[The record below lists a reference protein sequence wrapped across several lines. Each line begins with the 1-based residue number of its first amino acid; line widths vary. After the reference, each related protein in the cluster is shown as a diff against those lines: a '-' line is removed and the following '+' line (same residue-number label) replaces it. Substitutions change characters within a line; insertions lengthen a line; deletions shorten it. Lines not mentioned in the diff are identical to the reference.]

1 MVVDTL
7 LETLQ
12 FFPRGLAYV
21 ALGVVVLYLAKWIL
35 DLATPYHVS
44 DQLSRKS
51 NAALGLS
58 ISGYLLGVI
67 VVFVAVL
74 YTPFTSGDG
83 DWRFT
88 AEFGF
93 DVIEVFLYS
102 VGAIAVLNL
111 TRYLID
117 HLVLYK
123 FDVEKEIIENQNLAA
138 GAVEFGVYLAVSLVV
153 AASLAGYGDPQ
164 LGAAVPSTL
173 DEIIRSAVFF
183 VLGLGVLVLYAL
195 FYQVTTVYD
204 IHDEIEKDN
213 AAVGVTMAANLIA
226 VALVAFKAVAG
237 EFLGWSESLIGF
249 VVFAVIGFL
258 LLVIVRWIIDK
269 AMFPKVKIADEL
281 SSAQNVG
288 VAFIVGGVVISTAL
302 ILLFAV

>member
-213 AAVGVTMAANLIA
+213 AAVGVTMAANLMA

-288 VAFIVGGVVISTAL
+288 VAFIVGGVVVSTAL

>member
-35 DLATPYHVS
+35 DLATPYRVS

-281 SSAQNVG
+281 SSAQNAG

>member
-74 YTPFTSGDG
+74 YTPFASGDG

>member
-1 MVVDTL
+1 MVDIFLGTL
-7 LETLQ
+7 E

-21 ALGVVVLYLAKWIL
+21 ALGVIVLYLAKWIL
-35 DLATPYHVS
+35 DLVTPYHVR
-44 DQLSRKS
+44 DQLGRKS

-74 YTPFTSGDG
+74 YTPFASGEV

-102 VGAIAVLNL
+102 IGAIVVLNL
-111 TRYLID
+111 TRYVID

-164 LGAAVPSTL
+164 LGAVVPSTL
-173 DEIIRSAVFF
+173 DEIIRSVVFF
-183 VLGLGVLVLYAL
+183 LLGLGALVLYAL
-195 FYQVTTVYD
+195 FYQVTTAYD
-204 IHDEIEKDN
+204 IHDEIERGN
-213 AAVGVTMAANLIA
+213 PAVGVTMAASLIA
-226 VALVAFKAVAG
+226 VAIVVFKAVAG

-249 VVFAVIGFL
+249 AVFAVIGFII
-258 LLVIVRWIIDK
+258 LVIVRWIIDK
-269 AMFPKVKIADEL
+269 AMFPKVKISDEL
-281 SSAQNVG
+281 SAQNVG
-288 VAFIVGGVVISTAL
+288 VAFIIGGVVISAAL
-302 ILLFAV
+302 VLLFAV

>member
-1 MVVDTL
+1 MVDILLGTL
-7 LETLQ
+7 E

-35 DLATPYHVS
+35 DLVTPYHVR

-58 ISGYLLGVI
+58 ICGYLLGVI

-74 YTPFTSGDG
+74 YTPFASGEA

-88 AEFGF
+88 TEFGF

-102 VGAIAVLNL
+102 VGAIVVLNL
-111 TRYLID
+111 TRYVID

-164 LGAAVPSTL
+164 LGTAVPSTL
-173 DEIIRSAVFF
+173 DEIIRSVVFF
-183 VLGLGVLVLYAL
+183 LLGLGALVLYAL
-195 FYQVTTVYD
+195 FYQVTTAYD
-204 IHDEIEKDN
+204 IHDEIESGN
-213 AAVGVTMAANLIA
+213 PAVGVTMAASLIA
-226 VALVAFKAVAG
+226 VALVVFKAVAG

-249 VVFAVIGFL
+249 AVFAVIGFIV
-258 LLVIVRWIIDK
+258 LVVVRWIIDK

-281 SSAQNVG
+281 SAQNVG
-288 VAFIVGGVVISTAL
+288 VAFIVGGVVVSAAL
-302 ILLFAV
+302 VLLFAV

>member
-7 LETLQ
+7 LVTLQ

-74 YTPFTSGDG
+74 YTPFASGDG

-138 GAVEFGVYLAVSLVV
+138 GAVEFGVYLSVSLVV
-153 AASLAGYGDPQ
+153 AASLAGYGDAQ
-164 LGAAVPSTL
+164 LGTAVPTTL

-288 VAFIVGGVVISTAL
+288 VAFIVGGVVVSTAL

>member
-1 MVVDTL
+1 MVDTL

-74 YTPFTSGDG
+74 YTPFASGDG
-83 DWRFT
+83 EWRFT
-88 AEFGF
+88 TEFGF

-102 VGAIAVLNL
+102 VGAIVVLNL

-164 LGAAVPSTL
+164 LGTAVPDTL

-183 VLGLGVLVLYAL
+183 VLGLGVLILYAL

-213 AAVGVTMAANLIA
+213 AAIGVTMAANLIA

-237 EFLGWSESLIGF
+237 EFLGWGESLIGF
-249 VVFAVIGFL
+249 AVFAVIGFL

-281 SSAQNVG
+281 SASQNVG
-288 VAFIVGGVVISTAL
+288 VAFIVGGVVVSTAL

>member
-1 MVVDTL
+1 MVDTL

-74 YTPFTSGDG
+74 YTPFASGDG
-83 DWRFT
+83 EWRFT
-88 AEFGF
+88 TEFGF

-102 VGAIAVLNL
+102 VGAIVVLNL

-164 LGAAVPSTL
+164 LGTAVPDAL

-183 VLGLGVLVLYAL
+183 VLGLGVLILYAL

-213 AAVGVTMAANLIA
+213 AAIGVTMAANLIA

-249 VVFAVIGFL
+249 AVFAVIGFL

-281 SSAQNVG
+281 SASQNVG
-288 VAFIVGGVVISTAL
+288 VAFIVGGVVVSTAL

>member
-1 MVVDTL
+1 MVDILLGTL
-7 LETLQ
+7 E

-21 ALGVVVLYLAKWIL
+21 ALGVIVLYLAKWIL
-35 DLATPYHVS
+35 DLVTPYHVR

-58 ISGYLLGVI
+58 ICGYLLGVI

-74 YTPFTSGDG
+74 YTPFASGEA

-88 AEFGF
+88 TEFGF
-93 DVIEVFLYS
+93 DVLEVFLYS

-111 TRYLID
+111 TRYVID

-164 LGAAVPSTL
+164 LGTAVPSTL
-173 DEIIRSAVFF
+173 DEIIRSVVFF
-183 VLGLGVLVLYAL
+183 LLGLGALVLYAL
-195 FYQVTTVYD
+195 FYQVTTAYD
-204 IHDEIEKDN
+204 IHDEIESGN
-213 AAVGVTMAANLIA
+213 PAVGVTMAASLIA
-226 VALVAFKAVAG
+226 VALVVFKAVAG
-237 EFLGWSESLIGF
+237 EFLGWSESLIVF
-249 VVFAVIGFL
+249 AVFAVIGFIV
-258 LLVIVRWIIDK
+258 LVVVRWIIDK

-281 SSAQNVG
+281 SAQNVG
-288 VAFIVGGVVISTAL
+288 VAFIVGGVVVSAAL
-302 ILLFAV
+302 VLLFAV

>member
-1 MVVDTL
+1 MVDTL

-58 ISGYLLGVI
+58 ICGYLLGVI

-74 YTPFTSGDG
+74 YTPFASGDA

-93 DVIEVFLYS
+93 DVLEVFLYS

-164 LGAAVPSTL
+164 LGTAVPSTL
-173 DEIIRSAVFF
+173 DEILRSVVFF
-183 VLGLGVLVLYAL
+183 VLGLGMLILYAL
-195 FYQVTTVYD
+195 FYQVTTAYD
-204 IHDEIEKDN
+204 IHDEIEKGN
-213 AAVGVTMAANLIA
+213 AAIGVTMAANLIA
-226 VALVAFKAVAG
+226 VSLVAFKAVAG

-249 VVFAVIGFL
+249 FVFAVIGFL

-281 SSAQNVG
+281 SASQNVG
-288 VAFIVGGVVISTAL
+288 VAFIIGGVVVSTAL
-302 ILLFAV
+302 VLLFAV

>member
-74 YTPFTSGDG
+74 YTPFASGDG

-288 VAFIVGGVVISTAL
+288 VAFIVGGVVVSTAL

>member
-74 YTPFTSGDG
+74 YTPFASGDG

-88 AEFGF
+88 PEFGF

>member
-1 MVVDTL
+1 MVDTL

-74 YTPFTSGDG
+74 YTPFASGDG
-83 DWRFT
+83 EWRFT
-88 AEFGF
+88 TEFGF

-102 VGAIAVLNL
+102 VGAIVVLNL

-164 LGAAVPSTL
+164 LGTAVPDTL

-183 VLGLGVLVLYAL
+183 VLGLGVLILYAL

-213 AAVGVTMAANLIA
+213 AAIGVTMAANLIA

-249 VVFAVIGFL
+249 AVFAVIGFL

-281 SSAQNVG
+281 SASQNVG
-288 VAFIVGGVVISTAL
+288 VAFIVGGVVVSTAL

>member
-74 YTPFTSGDG
+74 YTPFASGDG

-138 GAVEFGVYLAVSLVV
+138 GAVEFGVYLSVSLVV
-153 AASLAGYGDPQ
+153 AASLAGYGDAQ
-164 LGAAVPSTL
+164 LGTAVPTTL

-281 SSAQNVG
+281 SSAQNAG
-288 VAFIVGGVVISTAL
+288 VAFIVGGVVVSTAL

>member
-1 MVVDTL
+1 MVDTL

-74 YTPFTSGDG
+74 YTPFASGDG
-83 DWRFT
+83 EWRFT
-88 AEFGF
+88 EEFGI

-102 VGAIAVLNL
+102 VGAIVVLNL

-164 LGAAVPSTL
+164 LGTAVPDTL

-183 VLGLGVLVLYAL
+183 VLGLGVLILYAL

-249 VVFAVIGFL
+249 AVFAVIGFL

-281 SSAQNVG
+281 SASQNVG
-288 VAFIVGGVVISTAL
+288 VAFIVGGVVVSTAL

>member
-1 MVVDTL
+1 MVDTL
-7 LETLQ
+7 LETLE

-74 YTPFTSGDG
+74 YTPFASGDG
-83 DWRFT
+83 EWRFT
-88 AEFGF
+88 TEFGF

-102 VGAIAVLNL
+102 VGAIVVLNL

-164 LGAAVPSTL
+164 LGTAVPDTL

-183 VLGLGVLVLYAL
+183 VLGLGVLILYAL

-213 AAVGVTMAANLIA
+213 AAIGVTMAANLIA

-249 VVFAVIGFL
+249 AVFAVIGFL

-281 SSAQNVG
+281 SASQNVG
-288 VAFIVGGVVISTAL
+288 VAFIVGGVVVSTAL

>member
-21 ALGVVVLYLAKWIL
+21 ALGVVVLYLAKCIL
-35 DLATPYHVS
+35 DFATPYHVS

-74 YTPFTSGDG
+74 YTPFASGDG

-288 VAFIVGGVVISTAL
+288 VAFIVGGVVVSTAL

>member
-1 MVVDTL
+1 MVDTL
-7 LETLQ
+7 LGTLE

-21 ALGVVVLYLAKWIL
+21 ALGVIVLYLAKWIL
-35 DLATPYHVS
+35 DLVTPYHVK
-44 DQLSRKS
+44 DQLGRKS

-58 ISGYLLGVI
+58 ICGYLLGVI

-74 YTPFTSGDG
+74 YTPFASGEV

-88 AEFGF
+88 QEFGF

-102 VGAIAVLNL
+102 IGAIAVLNL
-111 TRYLID
+111 TRYVID

-153 AASLAGYGDPQ
+153 AASLAGYGDTQ
-164 LGAAVPSTL
+164 FGTAVPSTL
-173 DEIIRSAVFF
+173 DEIIRSVVFF
-183 VLGLGVLVLYAL
+183 LLGLGALVLYAL
-195 FYQVTTVYD
+195 FYQVTTAYD
-204 IHDEIEKDN
+204 IHDEIEKGN
-213 AAVGVTMAANLIA
+213 PAVGVTMAASLIA
-226 VALVAFKAVAG
+226 VALVVFKAVAG

-249 VVFAVIGFL
+249 AVFAVIGFII
-258 LLVIVRWIIDK
+258 LVIVRWIIDK

-281 SSAQNVG
+281 SAQNVG

-302 ILLFAV
+302 VLLFAV